1 MIVKLGDGYFDRD
14 AIAAIVPMNPP
25 RFKVVLT
32 SGAMVG
38 LEVDGDVGEEL
49 EKAGV
54 LELIQEP
61 VREYDFT
68 ESEVV
73 QLGESLRAGYRWAA
87 KDRNLMTF
95 AYATRPRKGNA
106 SWDAG
111 ESSIPLRLKGR
122 FLGLDFDDPEPL
134 DIRTLLQ
141 P

>member
-14 AIAAIVPMNPP
+14 AIAAIAKTGPLSAAVM
-25 RFKVVLT
+25 LT
-32 SGAMVG
+32 SGCKVDVRILG
-38 LEVDGDVGEEL
+38 DLEDEL
-49 EKAGV
+49 IEAGI
-54 LELIQEP
+54 LELVQEP
-61 VREYDFT
+61 TKEYDFT
-68 ESEVV
+68 ESEIV

-134 DIRTLLQ
+134 NIKALLQ

>member
-1 MIVKLGDGYFDRD
+1 MIVKLGNGYFDRD

-73 QLGESLRAGYRWAA
+73 QLGESLRASVGSQ
-87 KDRNLMTF
+87 
-95 AYATRPRKGNA
+95 G
-106 SWDAG
+106 
-111 ESSIPLRLKGR
+111 
-122 FLGLDFDDPEPL
+122 PEPDDVRL
-134 DIRTLLQ
+134 RHQAPKRERELGRWREFDPAPLEGTLPQ
-141 P
+141 PGLR